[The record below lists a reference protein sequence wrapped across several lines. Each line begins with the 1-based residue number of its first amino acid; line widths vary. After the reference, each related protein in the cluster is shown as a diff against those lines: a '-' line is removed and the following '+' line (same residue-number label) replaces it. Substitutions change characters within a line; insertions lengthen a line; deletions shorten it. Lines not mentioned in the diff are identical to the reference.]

1 MGRPKK
7 ELTPLEIQKLI
18 VLTASGTRQ
27 MDIAKELGI
36 SIPTIRQLQ
45 RDHAE
50 EIEIKKDEMNGEPP
64 NPVTPTSRTTE
75 KKESKDDKE
84 KNKSPYVEIEHETV
98 KKAIT
103 KASESVSTIIA
114 KDTTEDYRASQ
125 ILKGSRMK
133 YQKALEKMGIEWDEF
148 VRVAIDDLYRTVE
161 IAYIDEVERRSKE
174 MAQKEL
180 EILQAYHEAEIS
192 ELASE
197 SKPEIQIPEEYGE
210 SE

>member
-64 NPVTPTSRTTE
+64 NPVTPTSRNTE
-75 KKESKDDKE
+75 KKESKDEKE
-84 KNKSPYVEIEHETV
+84 KNKSPYAEIEHETT

-161 IAYIDEVERRSKE
+161 LVYIDEVERRSKE

-180 EILQAYHEAEIS
+180 EILQAS
-192 ELASE
+192 LP
-197 SKPEIQIPEEYGE
+197 KL
-210 SE
+210 

>member
-180 EILQAYHEAEIS
+180 EILLRLIFCHFLSHPLI
-192 ELASE
+192 LFFL
-197 SKPEIQIPEEYGE
+197 
-210 SE
+210 

>member
-18 VLTASGTRQ
+18 VLSASGTRQ

-45 RDHAE
+45 KKHEE
-50 EIEIKKDEMNGEPP
+50 EIEIKKDEMNGNPP
-64 NPVTPTSRTTE
+64 DPVTPTSKITE
-75 KKESKDDKE
+75 KKESKDEKE
-84 KNKSPYVEIEHETV
+84 KKSPYVEIEHETTR
-98 KKAIT
+98 KAIN
-103 KASESVSTIIA
+103 KASDSVSNIIA
-114 KDTTEDYRASQ
+114 KDTTDDYRASQ
-125 ILKGSRMK
+125 VLKGSRMK
-133 YQKALEKMGIEWDEF
+133 YQRALEKMGIEWDEF
-148 VRVAIDDLYRTVE
+148 VRCAIDDLYKEVE

-192 ELASE
+192 ELANE
-197 SKPEIQIPEEYGE
+197 KKPEIQIPEEYGE